1 LTNASCHLVAG
12 KGSYGAAYL
21 ATSKDGLQWVL
32 KEISL
37 HGLSKR
43 ETDTAMQE
51 ARVSESYTLV
61 IPKYILLFLIPK
73 LFSSDG

>member
-1 LTNASCHLVAG
+1 LSNASHILGAG

-51 ARVSESYTLV
+51 ARVSN
-61 IPKYILLFLIPK
+61 
-73 LFSSDG
+73 